1 MKKVPV
7 ILKYIKQIV
16 NTNDIIFT
24 NADKVDIVVAVNRE
38 VIFEKLKKSKKNI
51 KMDINNV
58 ELLTYE
64 ISSSFKIIKSIQLTK

>member
-1 MKKVPV
+1 MKKVPL

-51 KMDINNV
+51 KI
-58 ELLTYE
+58 Y
-64 ISSSFKIIKSIQLTK
+64 K